1 MIIKKA
7 CTVNLDCI
15 EVKARGYFNHDG
27 RSPRGA
33 NVAIDPVAKALA
45 AEIIATYNPKTM
57 EEFKQRAIEHLRLRE
72 TKDNLII
79 GGIKNG

>member
-7 CTVNLDCI
+7 CTVHLDHI
-15 EVKARGYFNHDG
+15 TVKAKGYFNHDG
-27 RSPRGA
+27 RSPRA
-33 NVAIDPVAKALA
+33 PNIEIDPVAKALA

-57 EEFKQRAIEHLRLRE
+57 EEFKQRAIEHLRKKE
-72 TKDNLII
+72 TQDNLII